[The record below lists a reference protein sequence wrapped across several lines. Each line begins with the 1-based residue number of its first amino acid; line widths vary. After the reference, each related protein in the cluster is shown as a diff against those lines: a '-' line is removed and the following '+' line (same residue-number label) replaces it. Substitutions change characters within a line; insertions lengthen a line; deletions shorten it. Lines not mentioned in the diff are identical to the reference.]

1 MADVLHTPRSL
12 VLYGTLGCHLCE
24 LAEQLL
30 MPYVAAGWAVELVD
44 IAEDDA
50 LLERFA
56 LMIPVLEDAATAQH
70 LAWPFDA
77 SALKAFLLSASGA
90 MTTGS

>member
-1 MADVLHTPRSL
+1 LADSPHISHSL

-30 MPYVAAGWAVELVD
+30 LPYVAEGWSVELVD

-50 LLERFA
+50 LLERFS
-56 LMIPVLEDAATAQH
+56 LTIPVLESVPTARHLVWPFNAAT
-70 LAWPFDA
+70 
-77 SALKAFLLSASGA
+77 LKGFLLLEPNPVLKGN
-90 MTTGS
+90 

>member
-1 MADVLHTPRSL
+1 MLLPIPRSL
-12 VLYGTLGCHLCE
+12 ILYGTLGCHLCE

-30 MPYVAAGWAVELVD
+30 LPYVAAGWQVELVD

-50 LLERFA
+50 LLAQFS
-56 LMIPVLEDAATAQH
+56 LLIPVLEDVAATRH

-77 SALKAFLLSASGA
+77 HALKNFLAGEE
-90 MTTGS
+90 G

>member
-1 MADVLHTPRSL
+1 MAVLLPIPRSL
-12 VLYGTLGCHLCE
+12 ILYGTLGCHLCE

-30 MPYVAAGWAVELVD
+30 LPYVAAGWQVELVD

-50 LLERFA
+50 LLAQFS
-56 LMIPVLEDAATAQH
+56 LLIPVLEDVAATRH

-77 SALKAFLLSASGA
+77 HALKNFLAGEV
-90 MTTGS
+90 G

>member
-1 MADVLHTPRSL
+1 MLLPIPRSL
-12 VLYGTLGCHLCE
+12 ILYGTLGCHLCE

-30 MPYVAAGWAVELVD
+30 LPYVAAGWQVELVD

-50 LLERFA
+50 LLAQFS
-56 LMIPVLEDAATAQH
+56 LLIPVLEDVATTRH

-77 SALKAFLLSASGA
+77 HALKNFLAGEV
-90 MTTGS
+90 G

>member
-1 MADVLHTPRSL
+1 MLLPIPRSL
-12 VLYGTLGCHLCE
+12 ILYGTLGCHLCE

-30 MPYVAAGWAVELVD
+30 LPYVAAGWQVELVD

-50 LLERFA
+50 LLAQFS
-56 LMIPVLEDAATAQH
+56 LLIPVLEDVAATRH

-77 SALKAFLLSASGA
+77 HALKNFLAGEV
-90 MTTGS
+90 G